1 MREVVS
7 TRDKMFYKSKVES
20 LYGEVLQMKMIVIM
34 NDRDDEDDN
43 KSLTMV
49 EATHNAIMTKRR

>member
-20 LYGEVLQMKMIVIM
+20 LYGEVLQM
-34 NDRDDEDDN
+34 ND
-43 KSLTMV
+43 S
-49 EATHNAIMTKRR
+49 HNE